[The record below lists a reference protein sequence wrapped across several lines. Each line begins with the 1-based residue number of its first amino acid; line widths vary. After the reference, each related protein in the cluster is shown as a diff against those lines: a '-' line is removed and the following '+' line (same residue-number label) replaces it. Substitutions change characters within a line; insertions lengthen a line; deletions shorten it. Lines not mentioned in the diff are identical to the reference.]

1 MISSVIARL
10 AQVEATPGT
19 TVREIANH
27 PQLDVGELIEKHLLP
42 ITIDAPTRQEMES
55 TTRWLQS
62 REGVE
67 FVDVVFVHFED
78 EFASRDAL
86 QDHKSEN

>member
-1 MISSVIARL
+1 MISSVIAKFEVGSEL
-10 AQVEATPGT
+10 ET
-19 TVREIANH
+19 TIHEIANH
-27 PQLDVGELIEKHLLP
+27 PHLDVGDVIEQRLLP
-42 ITIDAPTRQEMES
+42 ITIDAPGRLETES

-78 EFASRDAL
+78 E
-86 QDHKSEN
+86 